1 MAPNRMTAYQNARA
15 AAKPQKGLTYS
26 ELLMDNLIGLDND
39 YVSAGERLGQQFN
52 EDEIGFLKNAGISAY
67 EGAKKAVT
75 QPLTTA
81 EELLAGLYDS
91 GVNVASTLGQ
101 DPTYLD
107 DALRE
112 MYGVGYDEATD
123 EQVNRARE
131 ALFGDVLNVGGV
143 ATGLGAAGKGLA
155 SLPFRGERRAQERNA
170 EMEAFLREAEL
181 GARRDAELDAQNA
194 QNNDDRYIDPGA
206 EREAEDPWADYYRA
220 VATATPIRALLTR
233 EAEGANLNQYERER
247 IEAYRLNEQR
257 QQQLPPDFG
266 PTIEE
271 MLPADPEGFL
281 PPPPDVI
288 NLPPG
293 ITNPRAEADYNP
305 RAGYD
310 EPGGQGLARYF
321 DDQFPSILEEARL
334 GRPLTEREAYDV
346 MVYERYGENGV
357 YDPTN
362 TFENWLQG
370 GGDTEGARRIAYLT
384 DPTNPQGRA
393 EPMEYDDFYDQL
405 NLTDINDWDVDDDAW
420 NPRVGMDS
428 SFEVRPTIGQAEGI
442 AGLYSPTRKAVD
454 LLDRPS
460 YDNLDSLRVQLLNR
474 GAKPDELERLMAKIP
489 GTKNNPM
496 SAEQVE
502 AFLNDPKAG
511 LFSKEDLARF
521 ADEAAQDV
529 VVSTRTAKNSPK
541 DNAVFLDESYFL
553 KGAEDI
559 GANVFEA
566 PVGSAAPDAA
576 SAHFTS
582 SAAGRAPVLHTRFGM
597 FRSPGADKPDTYH
610 LGEIQSDWAQTRQ
623 KLYPTQDDYNAA
635 RDKLYELNLKFEEA
649 KRRQDSLRGSPE
661 GETLEQ
667 FEERNRRFKEVSS
680 ELSRI
685 DKERSPI
692 SGKLYN
698 TENYGTRGEFDAKY
712 PAPYV
717 GTTSKWVQLGL
728 RQSLLDAVNKGAKR
742 MTLSTGEMVQGYTRG
757 KLEGQKKFY
766 DGTVLE
772 ELDTVLKKFAKEAGI
787 RKPEVTT
794 SKIVGR
800 NGQEYM
806 VPTVEFTD
814 ELVDAIKR
822 IGLPA
827 YAKGGIVKGS
837 YLDNDPFEPALY

>member
-1 MAPNRMTAYQNARA
+1 MAPNRLTALQNALANPRQ
-15 AAKPQKGLTYS
+15 QKGLTYG
-26 ELLMDNLIGLDND
+26 ELLLDNLIGLDNE
-39 YVSAGERLGQQFN
+39 YLSAGEQFGQAFNADPLGVM
-52 EDEIGFLKNAGISAY
+52 KSAGLSAY

-81 EELLAGLYDS
+81 EELLAGLYES
-91 GVNVASTLGQ
+91 GVDVASTLGPE
-101 DPTYLD
+101 PTYLND
-107 DALRE
+107 TLME
-112 MYGVGYDEATD
+112 LYGVGYDEATD

-131 ALFGDVLNVGGV
+131 ALFGDVLNVGAV
-143 ATGLGAAGKGLA
+143 ASGLGAAGTGVKGLA
-155 SLPFRGERRAQERNA
+155 SLPFRGERRAQERIA
-170 EMEAFLREAEL
+170 ELEAFQREAEL
-181 GARRDAELDAQNA
+181 SARRDAELDAR
-194 QNNDDRYIDPGA
+194 NNDDIEDPGDDYF
-206 EREAEDPWADYYRA
+206 EAQNRRLAQE
-220 VATATPIRALLTR
+220 TPILELLTR
-233 EAEGANLNQYERER
+233 ETEGANLNPYERER
-247 IEAYRLNEQR
+247 IEAYRLNEQRQR

-271 MLPADPEGFL
+271 MLPADPVVVPEAPL
-281 PPPPDVI
+281 IDVD
-288 NLPPG
+288 
-293 ITNPRAEADYNP
+293 DYDP

-310 EPGGQGLARYF
+310 SLQRYF
-321 DDQFPSILEEARL
+321 DDEFPRL
-334 GRPLTEREAYDV
+334 VERAQLGTPLREREAYDV
-346 MVYERYGENGV
+346 MMYERYGNHGIL
-357 YDPTN
+357 DPIN
-362 TFENWLQG
+362 SFENWRQNA
-370 GGDTEGARRIAYLT
+370 GDIQGARRIAYLM

-393 EPMEYDDFYDQL
+393 EPVEYDDFYEQDVNNDL
-405 NLTDINDWDVDDDAW
+405 NWDVDDDAW
-420 NPRVGMDS
+420 NPRLGMS
-428 SFEVRPTIGQAEGI
+428 SSYEVRPTIGQAEGI

-460 YDNLDSLRVQLLNR
+460 YDDLDSLRVQLLNR

-511 LFSKEDLARF
+511 QFSKEDLARF

-529 VVSTRTAKNSPK
+529 VVSTRTLDNSPR
-541 DNAVFLDESYFL
+541 DNMVFLDESYFL
-553 KGAEDI
+553 RGAEDI

-610 LGEIQSDWAQTRQ
+610 LGEVQSDWAQTRQ
-623 KLYPTQDDYNAA
+623 KLFPTQEALAEAEGRYAVANDRLMDLASQRRQMKKDWEQRYGALSSMDPRFPNAPNI
-635 RDKLYELNLKFEEA
+635 YEDAGYQALEKAAEEA
-649 KRRQDSLRGSPE
+649 RE
-661 GETLEQ
+661 
-667 FEERNRRFKEVSS
+667 EVSS
-680 ELSRI
+680 LGN
-685 DKERSPI
+685 KI
-692 SGKLYN
+692 SL
-698 TENYGTRGEFDAKY
+698 TQQHGTRGEFDAKY

-742 MTLSTGEMVQGYTRG
+742 MTLSTGEMVKSYTRG

-766 DGTVLE
+766 DDTVLK

-787 RKPEVTT
+787 RKPEITL
-794 SKIVGR
+794 SQIEGR
-800 NGQEYM
+800 RGQRYT

-814 ELVDAIKR
+814 EFVEAIKR

-837 YLDNDPFEPALY
+837 YLDNDPLEPALY